1 MLKIL
6 ISKGKNLNIKDNKG
20 RTPIYF
26 AALNNHFD
34 CVKILYENGG
44 NVFIDDINGKKPID
58 VTNNINIK
66 YYLTDIM
73 DFPYNNPFIK
83 KNVAKILKIRE
94 DNIIK
99 KEMKNKNLKDSI
111 FDKENNKK
119 DINERNE

>member
-99 KEMKNKNLKDSI
+99 
-111 FDKENNKK
+111 
-119 DINERNE
+119 